1 MQSLWSVLRMRRPR
15 GLSMGLVHAVVVVA
29 LLSWPLPVHAS
40 GHLRAFAHRD
50 SCAFVER
57 ASARSVPANSSQQKI
72 KNEATG
78 RRVLCMLSE
87 RAWQQLPRASLAQF
101 QLLTVK
107 PSYPPSGARGEK
119 VRASV
124 ATSASSN
131 RTLLH
136 TAARA
141 SGVWTPDA
149 QVLPCECTCDDVHEL
164 RQRLQILEGEQR
176 ALSRSLY
183 RLESFLGEALQAI
196 RNADDVAF
204 LERQTSAIVVYNENL
219 TSKRELRLLREELK
233 KVSDKYGI

>member
-1 MQSLWSVLRMRRPR
+1 MQSLWSVLRMRMPR

-29 LLSWPLPVHAS
+29 LLSWPLPVYAS

-101 QLLTVK
+101 QLLTGK

-136 TAARA
+136 AAARA
-141 SGVWTPDA
+141 SGVWT
-149 QVLPCECTCDDVHEL
+149 QVLPECTCDDVHEL